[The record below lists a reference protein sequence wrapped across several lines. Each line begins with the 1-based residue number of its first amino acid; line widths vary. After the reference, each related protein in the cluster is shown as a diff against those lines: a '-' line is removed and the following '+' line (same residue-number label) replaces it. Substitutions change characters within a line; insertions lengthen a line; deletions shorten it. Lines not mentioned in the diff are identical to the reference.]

1 MLGDDP
7 ANMPPMDDALDKTFT
22 SLGSPIRASPGS
34 SQLLEPIENFSSKL
48 LAEDLSPDIYK
59 GMFKR

>member
-7 ANMPPMDDALDKTFT
+7 ANMPPMDDALDKTVT
-22 SLGSPIRASPGS
+22 SIGSLIRNTPGS
-34 SQLLEPIENFSSKL
+34 SQLPEPIENFSNKL
-48 LAEDLSPDIYK
+48 LAE